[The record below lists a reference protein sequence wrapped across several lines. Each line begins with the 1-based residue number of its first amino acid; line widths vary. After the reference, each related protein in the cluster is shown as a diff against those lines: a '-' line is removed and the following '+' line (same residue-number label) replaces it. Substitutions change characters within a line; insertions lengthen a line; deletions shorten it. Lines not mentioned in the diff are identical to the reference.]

1 MIDKLRLLE
10 QKIADLNTQ
19 YNIVATELANL
30 KNKPNNDAKYEYAI
44 NQLNAQYEQSQ
55 SELATL
61 QNTQKQAR
69 EKMDQLAQE
78 NAKFLGEISLLRE
91 ENHSLKE
98 KNRLAIERAELIQ
111 NWLAHIDHAT
121 NG

>member
-1 MIDKLRLLE
+1 MIDKLHLLE
-10 QKIADLNTQ
+10 QKIAELNTH

-44 NQLNAQYEQSQ
+44 NQLNAQFEQSQ

-61 QNTQKQAR
+61 QNAQKQAR
-69 EKMDQLAQE
+69 EKIDQLTQE
-78 NAKFLGEISLLRE
+78 NSKFLGELSLLRE

-111 NWLAHIDHAT
+111 KWLANIDHAT
-121 NG
+121 NS

>member
-10 QKIADLNTQ
+10 QKIADLTTQ
-19 YNIVATELANL
+19 YNVVATELANL
-30 KNKPNNDAKYEYAI
+30 KNKPNNDDKYEYAI
-44 NQLNAQYEQSQ
+44 KQLTAQFEQSQ
-55 SELATL
+55 SELLAL

-69 EKMDQLAQE
+69 EKIDQLAQE
-78 NAKFLGEISLLRE
+78 NSKFIGELSVLRE

-98 KNRLAIERAELIQ
+98 KNRIAIERAELIQ
-111 NWLAHIDHAT
+111 SWLSNIDHAK

>member
-1 MIDKLRLLE
+1 MIEKLRLLE
-10 QKIADLNTQ
+10 QKIAELSNQ
-19 YNIVATELANL
+19 YNVVATELANL

-55 SELATL
+55 SELLAL
-61 QNTQKQAR
+61 QNTHKQAR
-69 EKMDQLAQE
+69 EKLETLTQE
-78 NAKFLGEISLLRE
+78 NTKYAGELSLLRE
-91 ENHSLKE
+91 ENHNLRE

-111 NWLAHIDHAT
+111 NWLSNIDHAK

>member
-10 QKIADLNTQ
+10 QKIADLTTQ
-19 YNIVATELANL
+19 YNVVATELANL
-30 KNKPNNDAKYEYAI
+30 KNKPNNDDKYEYAI
-44 NQLNAQYEQSQ
+44 KQLTAQFEQSQ
-55 SELATL
+55 SELLAL

-69 EKMDQLAQE
+69 EKIDQLAQE
-78 NAKFLGEISLLRE
+78 NSKFVGELSVLRE

-98 KNRLAIERAELIQ
+98 KNRIAIERAELIQ
-111 NWLAHIDHAT
+111 NWLSNIDHAK